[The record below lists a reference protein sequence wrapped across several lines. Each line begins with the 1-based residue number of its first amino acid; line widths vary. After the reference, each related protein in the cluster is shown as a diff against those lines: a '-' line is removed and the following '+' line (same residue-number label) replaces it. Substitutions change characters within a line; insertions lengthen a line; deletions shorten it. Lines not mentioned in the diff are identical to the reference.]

1 MAQNTLMHGHLHC
14 LSNEIVLIKL
24 VRNCIHLQR
33 INVAIQTKKQ
43 KRLEQSSDLLFSD
56 READHK
62 YEIARMHLSWRYCT
76 W

>member
-14 LSNEIVLIKL
+14 LSNTVVLIKL

-33 INVAIQTKKQ
+33 NNVAIQTKKQ
-43 KRLEQSSDLLFSD
+43 KRLEQRSDLLFSD
-56 READHK
+56 KEADHK
-62 YEIARMHLSWRYCT
+62 YEIARMHLSPRYCT